1 MPQYWLMKSEPTVYS
16 IDDLARDKK
25 TYWDGVRNYQARNFM
40 RDQMKIGNLVLFYH
54 SNTEPSG
61 VAGIAKICRT
71 GYPDFDCKSSK
82 ENPLWF
88 MADIA
93 FVKKIPRYVSLDE
106 LKKNSSLKDMLV
118 VKRGSRLSVQP
129 VLKEHFDTVCRM
141 GNL

>member
-16 IDDLARDKK
+16 IDDLARDRM

-118 VKRGSRLSVQP
+118 VKRCSQLSVQP